1 MKKNRINI
9 AVTGESD
16 IIYEG
21 LTNILYRYGDYI
33 SFYRTENIDE
43 LDILMIR
50 VNINIAILN
59 PGSIIN
65 RNRQFAKL
73 RNKYKNTLWL
83 ALVYSFIDTKL
94 INEFDDLIYITDT
107 NDLIFRKIDRFRN
120 SNKEKVRDD
129 LSKREKDVLTHLV
142 RGLSNKEIAE
152 ALNISIHTVIS
163 HRKNI
168 AEKTGIRSLPGLT
181 IYAISNKIIPVTK
194 E

>member
-50 VNINIAILN
+50 VKINIAILN

-65 RNRQFAKL
+65 RNRQFLKL
-73 RNKYKNTLWL
+73 RSKHKNTSWL

-107 NDLIFRKIDRFRN
+107 NDLIFKKIDRFH
-120 SNKEKVRDD
+120 SSKTDKVRDD
-129 LSKREKDVLTHLV
+129 LSKREKDVLILLV
-142 RGLSNKEIAE
+142 RGLSNKEIAGE
-152 ALNISIHTVIS
+152 LNISIHTVIS

-181 IYAISNKIIPVTK
+181 IYAISNKIIPLNR

>member
-43 LDILMIR
+43 LEILMVR
-50 VNINIAILN
+50 VNINIVILN
-59 PGSIIN
+59 PESIIN
-65 RNRQFAKL
+65 RNRQFVKL

-83 ALVYSFIDTKL
+83 ALIYSFIDTKL

-107 NDLIFRKIDRFRN
+107 NDLIFKKIDRFHK
-120 SNKEKVRDD
+120 SNKGKVRDD
-129 LSKREKDVLTHLV
+129 LSMREKDVLTHLV

-152 ALNISIHTVIS
+152 ELNISIHTVIS

-181 IYAISNKIIPVTK
+181 IYAISNKIIPITK

>member
-50 VNINIAILN
+50 VKINVAILN

-65 RNRQFAKL
+65 RNRQFVKL

-83 ALVYSFIDTKL
+83 ALVYSFIDAKL

-107 NDLIFRKIDRFRN
+107 NDLIFKKIDRFHN
-120 SNKEKVRDD
+120 SKKDKGRDD

-142 RGLSNKEIAE
+142 RGLSNKEIAGE
-152 ALNISIHTVIS
+152 LNISIHTVIS

-168 AEKTGIRSLPGLT
+168 VEKTGIRSLPGLT
-181 IYAISNKIIPVTK
+181 IYAISNKIIPINR

>member
-65 RNRQFAKL
+65 RNRQFVKL